1 MPAERLTLADSI
13 ILKLSPSGERFTR
26 VQLVNR
32 EHGLVSLL
40 KRINSKRQSHGF
52 DLFDQ
57 GEVTV
62 DHKPSESSNFGF
74 LLDFNVSKKR
84 SEIGKRYER
93 LKAAAWIS
101 GLLLANPL
109 HAENSEDTFILAER
123 ALDSLCTQD
132 HPFATLLK
140 TLYVFARDEGY
151 PVLED
156 WVRNLS
162 QPVSTVVHEMLNR
175 PLSEIDSPTQI
186 QANAFE
192 SLTHFI
198 ELKTHI
204 HVPHY

>member
-13 ILKLSPSGERFTR
+13 VLKLSPSGERFTR
-26 VQLVNR
+26 VQLLNR

-40 KRINSKRQSHGF
+40 KRIKSKQPSLGF

-57 GEVTV
+57 GEAIA
-62 DHKPSESSNFGF
+62 DLKPGEHSHFGF
-74 LLDFNVSKKR
+74 LVEFIVSKKR
-84 SEIGKRYER
+84 DELGLNYEK

-101 GLLLANPL
+101 GLFLANPL
-109 HAENSEDTFILAER
+109 HAENSEDTFILAQR
-123 ALDSLCTQD
+123 ALDSLCTNQQ
-132 HPFATLLK
+132 PFATQLK

-162 QPVSTVVHEMLNR
+162 QSLSPVVHGMLNL
-175 PLSEIDSPTQI
+175 PLSQITFPTEV
-186 QANAFE
+186 QATALE

-198 ELKTHI
+198 EFKTHI
-204 HVPHY
+204 HLPRQ